1 CAGDIEHESALDA
14 TMIRRNCAT
23 AVATRL
29 ASIGPG
35 TDPAEVGDPPEMLPN
50 VHSLYRD
57 EASATFSL
65 DAQRFTTL
73 TTFKGVDGYFIT
85 NGNLMAPAGSDFNL
99 IQYRRI
105 VDRVCS
111 VTYQRLVRILSS
123 KIRTDPTPGPALGTI
138 HPLDRDRVEK
148 DLDHYNGLAVVN
160 TDDAQAV
167 SSQVSPTEKI
177 IQTGRFPVSVGVT
190 PFGYPKD
197 IVATVGLV
205 SPGAKRRHAVMA
217 NQFINGRLYS
227 WSSIEVGIGAGA
239 GMPFDGIK
247 AINYS
252 DNLDPGMPRGKGP
265 LARGYTLGNYQA
277 DGDI

>member
-111 VTYQRLVRILSS
+111 VTYQRLVRILQQ
-123 KIRTDPTPGPALGTI
+123 DPDGSDSGPGPRH
-138 HPLDRDRVEK
+138 HPSAGPR
-148 DLDHYNGLAVVN
+148 
-160 TDDAQAV
+160 Q
-167 SSQVSPTEKI
+167 
-177 IQTGRFPVSVGVT
+177 GREG
-190 PFGYPKD
+190 
-197 IVATVGLV
+197 
-205 SPGAKRRHAVMA
+205 
-217 NQFINGRLYS
+217 
-227 WSSIEVGIGAGA
+227 
-239 GMPFDGIK
+239 
-247 AINYS
+247 
-252 DNLDPGMPRGKGP
+252 PRP
-265 LARGYTLGNYQA
+265 
-277 DGDI
+277 